1 MYGKKP
7 LGRIFITYFSY
18 YLCTL
23 TNVNIKFMKPTLL
36 VLAAG
41 IGSRYGGVKQM
52 DQIGPSGESII
63 DYSVF
68 DAIRAGFGK
77 VVFVLNKNI
86 IDEFREIYDKR
97 LKDKIETEYIL
108 QELDNI
114 PDGITIN
121 PDRVKPWGTAH
132 AVLVAKDFINEP
144 FAVINADDFYGED
157 AFEVIS
163 KYLSSLKNTST
174 DYSMVGY
181 KLSNTLSENGSV
193 SRGICSSE
201 QGFLTDVVER
211 TKIYNDGNSI
221 VFEEEDVKTNISGDS
236 IVSMNFWGFTPRFF
250 PQMEDMFRQFIIENA
265 ENIKAEFYIPF
276 VANNLITDKKAR
288 IKLLTSNA
296 EWFGVTYKE
305 DREETIKR
313 ISQLVNNGIYPK
325 SLW

>member
-1 MYGKKP
+1 
-7 LGRIFITYFSY
+7 
-18 YLCTL
+18 
-23 TNVNIKFMKPTLL
+23 MKPTLL
-36 VLAAG
+36 ILAAG
-41 IGSRYGGVKQM
+41 IGSRYGGIKQM

-77 VVFVLNKNI
+77 VVFVLNKKI

-97 LKDKIETEYIL
+97 LEGKIETEYIL
-108 QELDNI
+108 QELHNI
-114 PDGITIN
+114 PNGITIN
-121 PDRVKPWGTAH
+121 PERVKPWGTAH

-157 AFEVIS
+157 AFNVIS
-163 KYLSSLKNTST
+163 KYLSTLENTST

-181 KLSNTLSENGSV
+181 KLRNTLSENGSV
-193 SRGICSSE
+193 SRGICSSDE
-201 QGFLTDVVER
+201 GFLTDVVER
-211 TKIYNDGNSI
+211 TKIYKDNGKI
-221 VFEEEDVKTNISGDS
+221 VYEENEIKTNISGNS
-236 IVSMNFWGFTPRFF
+236 IVSMNFWGFTPEFF
-250 PQMEDMFRQFIIENA
+250 SQMEDMFRKFIVENA

-276 VANNLITDKKAR
+276 VANNLITKKEAR

-305 DREETIKR
+305 DKDETIKR
-313 ISQLVNNGIYPK
+313 VAQLVNNGIYPK

>member
-1 MYGKKP
+1 
-7 LGRIFITYFSY
+7 
-18 YLCTL
+18 
-23 TNVNIKFMKPTLL
+23 MKPTLL

-63 DYSVF
+63 DYSIF

-86 IDEFREIYDKR
+86 IDEFKDIYDKR
-97 LKDKIETEYIL
+97 LEGKIDTEYIL
-108 QELDNI
+108 QELHNI

-121 PDRVKPWGTAH
+121 PERVKPWGTAH
-132 AVLVAKDFINEP
+132 AVLVAKNYIKEP

-157 AFEVIS
+157 AFSVIS
-163 KYLSSLKNTST
+163 EYLSGLENSST
-174 DYSMVGY
+174 NYSMVGY
-181 KLSNTLSENGSV
+181 KLNNTLSDNGSV

-201 QGFLTDVVER
+201 EGFLTDVVER
-211 TKIYNDGNSI
+211 TKIYTNNGEI
-221 VFEEEDVKTNISGDS
+221 VYEEDEIMTNISGES
-236 IVSMNFWGFTPRFF
+236 IVSMNFWGFTPAFF
-250 PQMEDMFRQFIIENA
+250 PQMEDMFRDFILENA
-265 ENIKAEFYIPF
+265 NNLKAEFYIPF
-276 VANNLITDKKAR
+276 VANNLITEKKAR

-305 DREETIKR
+305 DKEETIKR
-313 ISQLVNNGIYPK
+313 VSQLVKNGTYPN